1 MVDEEEITE
10 ETVAYYLG
18 ENERVGGAD
27 GWLDD
32 FQDMKLNEAKD
43 KFEKDFIERVLRQNG
58 SNISKTAEVLG
69 IYPSN
74 LHGKIKKLGIHI
86 NK

>member
-1 MVDEEEITE
+1 MITE
-10 ETVAYYLG
+10 ETVGYYLG
-18 ENERVGGAD
+18 ENEGAGAKD

-32 FQDMKLNEAKD
+32 FQDMKLNEARVV
-43 KFEKDFIERVLRQNG
+43 FEKSFIERKLIQNG
-58 SNISKTAEVLG
+58 NNISKTAEVLG

-86 NK
+86 EK